1 MLVIQPLLLNFK
13 VVVWMG
19 KHDSKIDEHLLKY
32 ILKVFLISACS
43 YTFSNDSLDNVS
55 KNGWNQIHSI

>member
-1 MLVIQPLLLNFK
+1 
-13 VVVWMG
+13 MG

-55 KNGWNQIHSI
+55 KNG